1 MSLQPIF
8 SLPAIALLFLFS
20 IFGIACY
27 TVSLGVLTF
36 FGRRAARLKDTI
48 PVATFMGTITTAW
61 ALALGFAAAD
71 VWTVRSQAE
80 HTASAERSSIS
91 RLMGMAG
98 PDALNLNALMDG
110 LVSYRV
116 AVQEGEW
123 GTSANQQPVDD
134 VDQALQSIRLA
145 IIRMTETVPAPLI
158 ASLTQDF
165 DELQDARNMRLAIGS
180 SSVNEYK
187 WYLVFFL
194 TFLSLVAI
202 ASVHADRPR
211 AGRSALAIFSVAATV
226 SLWILALHANP
237 YAGATPLQFNAVY
250 FATSQQ

>member
-1 MSLQPIF
+1 MQTIF
-8 SLPAIALLFLFS
+8 SLPAIALLLLFS
-20 IFGIACY
+20 ILGFAGYVAS
-27 TVSLGVLTF
+27 VGVLAF
-36 FGRRAARLKDTI
+36 FRRRAARLKDTI
-48 PVATFMGTITTAW
+48 PVATFMGTVTTAW

-98 PDALNLNALMDG
+98 PDALNLGALMDG
-110 LVSYRV
+110 LVNYRV
-116 AVQEGEW
+116 AVQEREW
-123 GTSANQQPVDD
+123 GTSANKQPADD

-145 IIRMTETVPAPLI
+145 IIGMTETVPAPLI
-158 ASLTQDF
+158 ASMTQDF

-202 ASVHADRPR
+202 ASVHADRPL
-211 AGRSALAIFSVAATV
+211 AGRSALAIFSVAAAV

-250 FATSQQ
+250 FVTSSQ